1 MEMAME
7 NITRAQQEVEMSSQF
22 NIRFTVMMNVAQPVG
37 DTSYNYNDIVTTICC
52 REPPTTSRT
61 WRCRCLGQTPAR
73 PACSGEWSRK
83 LGKNGKIN
91 RFWH

>member
-37 DTSYNYNDIVTTICC
+37 DTSYKYNDITQHSAAGSHQRLQGRGGVGALVRCQPGQHA
-52 REPPTTSRT
+52 RVSGLSRYY
-61 WRCRCLGQTPAR
+61 L
-73 PACSGEWSRK
+73 
-83 LGKNGKIN
+83 L
-91 RFWH
+91 

>member
-37 DTSYNYNDIVTTICC
+37 DTIAIITNICIIRSIVCEASC
-52 REPPTTSRT
+52 HPVT
-61 WRCRCLGQTPAR
+61 WSLGHLVTQ
-73 PACSGEWSRK
+73 S
-83 LGKNGKIN
+83 LG
-91 RFWH
+91 H

>member
-37 DTSYNYNDIVTTICC
+37 S
-52 REPPTTSRT
+52 P
-61 WRCRCLGQTPAR
+61 G
-73 PACSGEWSRK
+73 
-83 LGKNGKIN
+83 
-91 RFWH
+91 

>member
-37 DTSYNYNDIVTTICC
+37 TPDNYI
-52 REPPTTSRT
+52 
-61 WRCRCLGQTPAR
+61 Q
-73 PACSGEWSRK
+73 
-83 LGKNGKIN
+83 
-91 RFWH
+91 